1 MDNYIGEKIS
11 TLDKWYL
18 LINRD
23 NKNPI
28 NFKDFDKY
36 FMYICHYP
44 NNIPLVYPITDEG
57 VDKWNIEASRNKRL
71 DFYLL
76 KTKSG
81 KLVSI
86 KDVVYQTIDALLGA
100 SFDADTLTC
109 ISKFIVDKY
118 PEIGDEGE
126 KILNELFTNPKSL
139 KDGFQLSEKNLK
151 EAKGELEDH
160 PEYYQDLLGKI
171 ISNSKKI
178 FDNTKGIE
186 VEVIPPENTEIVLT
200 DGAESDSSSVEPF
213 ASVADAEKYTV
224 NATDE
229 DPKSTIDTN
238 NSISK
243 DQKKAIQSIV
253 EKQYTELLKKQMSV
267 GNNVTDGERNM
278 FYILN
283 SVYNNPQ
290 TADVLGCKASAI
302 LDLLQKDKKLLLS
315 GGFSV
320 AATDNPNDPQY
331 LKMFNQSGDMIEYF
345 ENKEVR
351 YTPFRAGDY
360 IYNLV

>member
-1 MDNYIGEKIS
+1 MRLSEANRTYLAIKRDGKNPVEMDNFDRYFSVICSDGQI
-11 TLDKWYL
+11 TL
-18 LINRD
+18 
-23 NKNPI
+23 
-28 NFKDFDKY
+28 
-36 FMYICHYP
+36 
-44 NNIPLVYPITDEG
+44 PLVYPNTDEG
-57 VDKWNIEASRNKRL
+57 LNKWNKEASRSNRL

-76 KTKSG
+76 KSKSG

-100 SFDADTLTC
+100 SYDADTLTC

-118 PEIGDEGE
+118 PDIGDEGE

-139 KDGFQLSEKNLK
+139 KDCFQLSEKHLK

-160 PEYYQDLLGKI
+160 PEYFQNILGKVI
-171 ISNSKKI
+171 ENAKSI
-178 FDNTKGIE
+178 FENTKGIE
-186 VEVIPPENTEIVLT
+186 VEVIPPENTEVVLT
-200 DGAESDSSSVEPF
+200 ETDESESNSSSVEPF
-213 ASVADAEKYTV
+213 ASVADAEKYIV

-229 DPKSTIDTN
+229 DPKSTID
-238 NSISK
+238 NSGISEE
-243 DQKKAIQSIV
+243 QKKVIQSVV
-253 EKQYTELLKKQMSV
+253 EKQYTELLRKHMSV

-302 LDLLQKDKKLLLS
+302 LDLLQKDKKLILS

-320 AATDNPNDPQY
+320 AATDNPNDPKY
-331 LKMFNQSGDMIEYF
+331 LKLFNQSGDMIEYF

-351 YTPFRAGDY
+351 YTAFGSGSY
-360 IYNLV
+360 VYNLV